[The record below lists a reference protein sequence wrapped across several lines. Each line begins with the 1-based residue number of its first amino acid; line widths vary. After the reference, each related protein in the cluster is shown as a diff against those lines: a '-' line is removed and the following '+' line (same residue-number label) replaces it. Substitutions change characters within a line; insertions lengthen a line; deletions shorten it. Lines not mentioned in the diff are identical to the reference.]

1 MRCRPVARPC
11 LNFKNS
17 PRWNLRVIAVWY
29 ALGAL
34 ALLIVFAVVVA
45 IVSPRLF
52 VRGLVRPCLEVL
64 YRKQIHNL
72 ENLPSEGGYVIV
84 SNHISWID
92 GILLLWMMPRN
103 VRFVVDGANF
113 NGRIATYLAKAFD
126 TILMMS
132 NPKSIGRALKTARQG
147 LIDGDVIGIFPEGTL
162 SRTGQLQAFKPGV
175 KKILKGTDAP
185 VVPVWVE

>member
-1 MRCRPVARPC
+1 MRYRLGARLC
-11 LNFKNS
+11 LNFKNL

-34 ALLIVFAVVVA
+34 ALLIVVAVVVA

-64 YRKQIHNL
+64 YRKQIHNP

-92 GILLLWMMPRN
+92 GILLLWLMPRN

-113 NGRIATYLAKAFD
+113 NGRIATLSCQSVRHHSD
-126 TILMMS
+126 DVQSEID
-132 NPKSIGRALKTARQG
+132 RQG
-147 LIDGDVIGIFPEGTL
+147 AQDSQT
-162 SRTGQLQAFKPGV
+162 RT
-175 KKILKGTDAP
+175 D
-185 VVPVWVE
+185 